1 MQLSRLLGLPVI
13 DAAQHRVGTV
23 VDVRLT
29 LTGDPEHN
37 PNRPRVLGL
46 VISPRTKSSFL
57 GYERSGA
64 KAPMMLAALMR
75 WRHRGTFLA
84 AWDDVARVGSDL
96 IRLRSGYTR
105 YSAVL
110 RDTADRNV

>member
-1 MQLSRLLGLPVI
+1 MQLSRLLGLRVI
-13 DAAQHRVGTV
+13 DAAQHPVGTV

-29 LTGDPEHN
+29 LAGDPENN
-37 PNRPRVLGL
+37 PPKPRVLGL

-57 GYERSGA
+57 GYERSNA
-64 KAPMMLAALMR
+64 RAPMMLAALMR

-96 IRLRSGYTR
+96 VRLRPGYTR

-110 RDTADRNV
+110 RDGD